1 MNIPYDSFPSDLDR
15 LDKNAKSRA
24 ARYNAGKIGT
34 RAFLNGI
41 LRDLENCARGGKIH
55 AYAILVKMYDE
66 TIVEAFGQGQLEAMM
81 RRAVAGWRRYKEQ
94 GAFTPFI
101 PF

>member
-1 MNIPYDSFPSDLDR
+1 M
-15 LDKNAKSRA
+15 
-24 ARYNAGKIGT
+24 AGKIGT

-41 LRDLENCARGGKIH
+41 LRDLEKCAADGKIH
-55 AYAILVKMYDE
+55 AYAILLKMYDE
-66 TIVEAFGQGQLEAMM
+66 TIVEAFGWRRFEAMM
-81 RRAVAGWRRYKEQ
+81 QRAVAGWRKYGKQ